1 MSEFKNAI
9 VITGVIGSGK
19 STVVNLLRV
28 YGFSIIDADEIAH
41 RALDESIDEI
51 KSEFGS
57 EFIKDNKVDRKSLG
71 SLVFS
76 DSKAKKKLENILH
89 PLIKEQIF
97 AEASKLESSNYPY
110 FIDLPLYFE
119 KSPVYDEFQSVCV
132 VYAPEQICLKRIIE
146 RNNLDFNEA
155 RLRLESQ
162 ISIEKKREIATYI
175 IDNSSD
181 LKHLNLE
188 VNSFIATLKAR
199 YHTLKI

>member
-41 RALDESIDEI
+41 RVLDESIDEI

-71 SLVFS
+71 SLIFS
-76 DSKAKKKLENILH
+76 DSKAKTKLENILH

-188 VNSFIATLKAR
+188 VNSFISTLKAK

>member
-41 RALDESIDEI
+41 RVLDESINEI

-188 VNSFIATLKAR
+188 VNSFISTLKAK

>member
-1 MSEFKNAI
+1 MSKFKNAI
-9 VITGVIGSGK
+9 FITGVIVSGK

-71 SLVFS
+71 SLIFS

-97 AEASKLESSNYPY
+97 AEASRLESSNYPY

-175 IDNSSD
+175 SDKSSD

-188 VNSFIATLKAR
+188 VNSFITTLKTK

>member
-41 RALDESIDEI
+41 RVLDESIDEI
-51 KSEFGS
+51 KGEFGS

-188 VNSFIATLKAR
+188 VNSFITTLKAK

>member
-1 MSEFKNAI
+1 MSKFKNAI

-71 SLVFS
+71 SLIFS

-97 AEASKLESSNYPY
+97 AAASKLESSNYPY

-188 VNSFIATLKAR
+188 VNSFITTLKVK

>member
-1 MSEFKNAI
+1 MNEFKNAI

-41 RALDESIDEI
+41 RVLDESIDEI

-71 SLVFS
+71 SLIFS
-76 DSKAKKKLENILH
+76 DSKAKTKLENILH

-188 VNSFIATLKAR
+188 VNSFISTLKAK

>member
-41 RALDESIDEI
+41 RVLDESIDEI
-51 KSEFGS
+51 KSEFGN

-188 VNSFIATLKAR
+188 VNSFITTLKAK

>member
-1 MSEFKNAI
+1 MSKFKNAI

-71 SLVFS
+71 SLIFS

-97 AEASKLESSNYPY
+97 AEASRLESSNYPY

>member
-97 AEASKLESSNYPY
+97 AAASKLESSNYPY

>member
-1 MSEFKNAI
+1 MSKFKNAI

-97 AEASKLESSNYPY
+97 AAASKLESSNYPY

>member
-1 MSEFKNAI
+1 MSKFKNAI

-71 SLVFS
+71 SLIFS

-97 AEASKLESSNYPY
+97 AAASKLESSNYPY

-162 ISIEKKREIATYI
+162 ISIEKKCEIATYI

-188 VNSFIATLKAR
+188 VNSFITTLKAR

>member
-71 SLVFS
+71 SLIFS

-97 AEASKLESSNYPY
+97 AAASKLESSNYPY

>member
-1 MSEFKNAI
+1 MSKFKNAI

-71 SLVFS
+71 SLIFS

-188 VNSFIATLKAR
+188 VNSFITTLKAK

>member
-1 MSEFKNAI
+1 MNEFKNAI

-41 RALDESIDEI
+41 GVLDESIDEI
-51 KSEFGS
+51 KSEFGD

-97 AEASKLESSNYPY
+97 AEASRLESSNYPY

-132 VYAPEQICLKRIIE
+132 VYAPRQICIERIVS
-146 RNNLDFNEA
+146 RNNLTLKEA
-155 RLRLESQ
+155 KERINQQ
-162 ISIEKKREIATYI
+162 INIDEKLKFATYV
-175 IDNSSD
+175 IDNSLD

-188 VNSFIATLKAR
+188 VDKFILALKAK
-199 YHTLKI
+199 YQTLKI

>member
-97 AEASKLESSNYPY
+97 AAASKLESSNYPY

-132 VYAPEQICLKRIIE
+132 VYAPEQICLRRIIE

-155 RLRLESQ
+155 RLR
-162 ISIEKKREIATYI
+162 
-175 IDNSSD
+175 
-181 LKHLNLE
+181 
-188 VNSFIATLKAR
+188 
-199 YHTLKI
+199 

>member
-41 RALDESIDEI
+41 RVLDESIDEI
-51 KSEFGS
+51 KSEFGD
-57 EFIKDNKVDRKSLG
+57 EFIKDDKVDRKSLG

-97 AEASKLESSNYPY
+97 AEASRLESSNYPY

-132 VYAPEQICLKRIIE
+132 VYAPRQICIERIVS
-146 RNNLDFNEA
+146 RNNLTLKEA
-155 RLRLESQ
+155 KERINQQ
-162 ISIEKKREIATYI
+162 INIDEKLKFATYV
-175 IDNSSD
+175 IDNSLD

-188 VNSFIATLKAR
+188 VDKFILALKAK
-199 YHTLKI
+199 YQTLKI

>member
-1 MSEFKNAI
+1 MSKFKNAI

-41 RALDESIDEI
+41 RVLDESIDEI

-97 AEASKLESSNYPY
+97 AEASRLESSNYPY

-188 VNSFIATLKAR
+188 VNSFITTLKAK

>member
-1 MSEFKNAI
+1 MSKFKNAI

-71 SLVFS
+71 SLIFS

-97 AEASKLESSNYPY
+97 AAASKLESSNYPY

>member
-1 MSEFKNAI
+1 MSKFKNAI

-76 DSKAKKKLENILH
+76 DSKAKTKLENILH

-97 AEASKLESSNYPY
+97 AEASRLESSNYPY

-188 VNSFIATLKAR
+188 VNSFISTLKAK

>member
-41 RALDESIDEI
+41 RVLDESIDEI

-97 AEASKLESSNYPY
+97 AEASRLESSNYPY

-188 VNSFIATLKAR
+188 VNSFITTLKAK

>member
-1 MSEFKNAI
+1 MSKFKNAI

-97 AEASKLESSNYPY
+97 AAASKLESSNYPY

-188 VNSFIATLKAR
+188 VNSFISTRKAK